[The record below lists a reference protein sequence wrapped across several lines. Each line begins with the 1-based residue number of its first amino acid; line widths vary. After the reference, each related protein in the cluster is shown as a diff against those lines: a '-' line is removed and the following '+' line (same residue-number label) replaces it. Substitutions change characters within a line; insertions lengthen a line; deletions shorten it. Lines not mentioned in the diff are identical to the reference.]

1 MADRYTYVPYIGLF
15 FVLGTIWENYRNRS
29 AQGNRL
35 VWNGVAVLAL
45 AIMALLAFR
54 RVDVW
59 KDDEALFTDVLDKY
73 PEAQLA
79 YNNRGCC
86 YLRLANVASRK
97 EEFYNKEYLAKAFQ
111 DFDRLVQINDQY
123 RSAYHNRGLVRFYLK
138 DYNGAVE
145 DYTRAMAKDT
155 SNKGIYF
162 DRATSRSETGDH
174 AGALQD
180 FDTAIEYRIRL
191 AESFFNRGNTRR
203 KLNDFQGA
211 LADYNRA
218 IEAQEDFLEAIQN
231 RSLLHM
237 VLRDY
242 PSALK
247 DLDRILELKPDDQ
260 VTVQNRRVIQA
271 LVDSI
276 AGKAS

>member
-1 MADRYTYVPYIGLF
+1 
-15 FVLGTIWENYRNRS
+15 
-29 AQGNRL
+29 
-35 VWNGVAVLAL
+35 
-45 AIMALLAFR
+45 
-54 RVDVW
+54 
-59 KDDEALFTDVLDKY
+59 
-73 PEAQLA
+73 
-79 YNNRGCC
+79 
-86 YLRLANVASRK
+86 
-97 EEFYNKEYLAKAFQ
+97 
-111 DFDRLVQINDQY
+111 
-123 RSAYHNRGLVRFYLK
+123 
-138 DYNGAVE
+138 
-145 DYTRAMAKDT
+145 
-155 SNKGIYF
+155 
-162 DRATSRSETGDH
+162 
-174 AGALQD
+174 
-180 FDTAIEYRIRL
+180 
-191 AESFFNRGNTRR
+191 
-203 KLNDFQGA
+203 LNDFQGA